1 MLANFKRYVPFAN
14 RVLIRRA
21 ETVTK
26 TKGGIL
32 LPEQQQQETQF
43 GDVIATGP
51 GLQYTTGALRPIAVK
66 VGQTVLL
73 PTYAGVKLKMAD
85 EQEYWVY
92 RDDDILGVLEDPVG
106 QAAKDAKK

>member
-21 ETVTK
+21 ETLTK

-43 GDVIATGP
+43 GEVIATGP
-51 GLQYTTGALRPIAVK
+51 GLQYTTGAVRPIAVK
-66 VGQTVLL
+66 VG
-73 PTYAGVKLKMAD
+73 
-85 EQEYWVY
+85 
-92 RDDDILGVLEDPVG
+92 
-106 QAAKDAKK
+106 

>member
-32 LPEQQQQETQF
+32 LPEQNQQETQF
-43 GDVIATGP
+43 GEVIATGP
-51 GLQYTTGALRPIAVK
+51 GLPYTTGALRPIAVK
-66 VGQTVLL
+66 
-73 PTYAGVKLKMAD
+73 AG
-85 EQEYWVY
+85 
-92 RDDDILGVLEDPVG
+92 
-106 QAAKDAKK
+106 